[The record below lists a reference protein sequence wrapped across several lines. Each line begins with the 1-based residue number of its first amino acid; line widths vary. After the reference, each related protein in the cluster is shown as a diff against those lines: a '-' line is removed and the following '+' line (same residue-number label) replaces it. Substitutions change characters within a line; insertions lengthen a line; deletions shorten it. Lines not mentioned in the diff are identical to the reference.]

1 MPPCLLHLAI
11 AKQLILLVTAG
22 FQEDFFFGFEIHNST
37 DVCSKFF
44 TDNNNRE
51 LLLLLTKPQRLAPTV
66 TTSSIIWTP
75 LQLNF
80 TSPPLLHFPFFQSFT
95 LAGLSFLHS
104 ETKLNVT
111 QRVETKIYGIKLQIA
126 LGPQRISEMNR
137 KIYLVY
143 FNASSSSF

>member
-80 TSPPLLHFPFFQSFT
+80 ISPNRTAAALSFFRATDAAVLL
-95 LAGLSFLHS
+95 FLHS

-111 QRVETKIYGIKLQIA
+111 QRVETKIYGIKLQI
-126 LGPQRISEMNR
+126 GSEVPR
-137 KIYLVY
+137 DLK
-143 FNASSSSF
+143 